1 MENKAC
7 SNCGKFMIEWK
18 DDVILCSFP
27 PKVKI
32 DFKCACG
39 NSEFSRFEVTQSYTP
54 SFENQWKKANGE

>member
-1 MENKAC
+1 
-7 SNCGKFMIEWK
+7 MIEWK